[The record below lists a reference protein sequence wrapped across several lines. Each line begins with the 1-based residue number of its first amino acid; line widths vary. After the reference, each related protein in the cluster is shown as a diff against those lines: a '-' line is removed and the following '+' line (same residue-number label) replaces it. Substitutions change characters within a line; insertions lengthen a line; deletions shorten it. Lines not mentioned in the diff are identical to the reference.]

1 MQILVINAGSSSVK
15 FGLYAFDSLE
25 VLGSGLLDFSGS
37 ADPHHAMLTLTPQ
50 DRPPFR
56 TELEVP
62 GYRAGVGEALR
73 MLGKAGLVGDDLR
86 SVRAVGHRLI
96 HGGEKIREAVRI
108 DQAMKDLIRQY
119 IHLAPLHIPAGL
131 EAIGACEAAMP
142 HAVQVGMF
150 DTAFFADIPP
160 VAYLYPVPYEWYRDW
175 GIRRFGFHGTS
186 HAYCTS
192 RATEML
198 TGNQT
203 PANGVAGYVRPEEFR
218 LVICHL
224 GHGASATAV
233 RGGVAVTNTMG
244 YTPLEGFMM
253 GTRSGTVD
261 PGILLHVLR
270 ERGMSVDELDEVL
283 HKKSGLL
290 GVSGISADFRRVEA
304 AAAEGDPRA
313 RLAMG
318 MYAYRVRA
326 MIGALAVTL
335 GGIDALVFT
344 GGIGENSAELRRDV
358 CDGLECIGVHLD
370 PQRNHSA
377 QPDTDIASPGS
388 PTRVLLIHTREE
400 YMIARETQ
408 RQVRDLLDG

>member
-1 MQILVINAGSSSVK
+1 MSTHADARILVFNAGSSSVK
-15 FGLYAFDSLE
+15 FGLYRFHCLE
-25 VLGSGLLDFSGS
+25 VLGSGLLDWAAST
-37 ADPHHAMLTLTPQ
+37 DPHRAVLTLTPEGQ
-50 DRPPFR
+50 PPCR
-56 TELEVP
+56 VELDAP
-62 GYRAGVGEALR
+62 DYATGVREALR
-73 MLGKAGLVGDDLR
+73 ALGTSGLVGSGLHTI
-86 SVRAVGHRLI
+86 RAVGHRLI
-96 HGGEKIREAVRI
+96 HGGEKIRTPVLI
-108 DQAMKDLIRQY
+108 DEAMKETIRRFS
-119 IHLAPLHIPAGL
+119 HLAPLHIPAGL
-131 EAIGACEAAMP
+131 ETIAACQTALP
-142 HAVQVGMF
+142 GVVQVGLF

-160 VAYLYPVPYEWYRDW
+160 VAYLYPVPYQWYEDW

-186 HAYCTS
+186 HAYCTE

-198 TGNQT
+198 
-203 PANGVAGYVRPEEFR
+203 AGETDDLC

-270 ERGMSVDELDEVL
+270 ERGMSVEELDQAL

-304 AAAEGDPRA
+304 AAAEGHGRA
-313 RLAMG
+313 QLAMG

-335 GGIDALVFT
+335 GSIDALVFT
-344 GGIGENSAELRRDV
+344 GGIGENSARLRQDI
-358 CDGLECIGVHLD
+358 CQGLQCLGVKLD
-370 PQRNHSA
+370 AERNEA
-377 QPDTDIASPGS
+377 CRPDADIARPDS
-388 PTRVLLIHTREE
+388 TARVLLIHTREE
-400 YMIARETQ
+400 YMIARETRRLATQ
-408 RQVRDLLDG
+408 Q